1 MPGFDELTQL
11 ITDYPY
17 IGVAAIFLL
26 CGLGLP
32 LPEEIVLLAAGFV
45 CAKYPDNAK
54 LLPMMGWCGSAILVG
69 DMIPFLLG
77 RIFGVRLLRL
87 RWLRYFITKQRLAT
101 FDRWFRRRGDMVIV
115 ISRFLAG
122 LRMVAFFTA
131 GAMKMRWTRFL
142 FLDGLG
148 IVLMVPLLT
157 WIGFSSAGF
166 IEEAIA
172 WVEKVERGL
181 LWGTVGGALV
191 LALGLW
197 WWRRRRQQK
206 QRSEMTE
213 TFVQP
218 KKPVNEADEGGSPEG
233 QKPAGEADT
242 DAAPTSKALAA
253 NNPALEAPTPEA
265 PTPEAPAPEAP
276 APEAPA
282 PEAPAPGESPTGS
295 QPLEPDEF
303 DLEPLSGAGEARRDA
318 EDPRCEVENE
328 PKTESGDD
336 GPTGETDGAAK
347 P

>member
-45 CAKYPDNAK
+45 CAKFPDHAQ
-54 LLPMMGWCGSAILVG
+54 LLPMMGWCGAAILVG

-131 GAMKMRWTRFL
+131 GAMKMRWSRFL

-157 WIGFSSAGF
+157 WLGYSSAGF
-166 IEEAIA
+166 IEEMIA
-172 WVEKVERGL
+172 WIEKIERGL
-181 LWGTVGGALV
+181 LWGTIGGALL
-191 LALGLW
+191 LAGGLW
-197 WWRRRRQQK
+197 LWRRRRQQK

-213 TFVQP
+213 EFVQP
-218 KKPVNEADEGGSPEG
+218 KKPVNES
-233 QKPAGEADT
+233 GEEEVTETTTVAT
-242 DAAPTSKALAA
+242 G
-253 NNPALEAPTPEA
+253 E
-265 PTPEAPAPEAP
+265 
-276 APEAPA
+276 
-282 PEAPAPGESPTGS
+282 ESPAASPAATTESDPEPETAAGPE
-295 QPLEPDEF
+295 PLEF
-303 DLEPLSGAGEARRDA
+303 DLQPLSDAGEPLRDVGELLR
-318 EDPRCEVENE
+318 EPETE
-328 PKTESGDD
+328 PKTESGND
-336 GPTGETDGAAK
+336 GLTGETDGSVK

>member
-45 CAKYPDNAK
+45 CAKYPDHAK
-54 LLPMMGWCGSAILVG
+54 LLPMMGWCATAILVG

-77 RIFGVRLLRL
+77 RTFGVRLLRL
-87 RWLRYFITKQRLAT
+87 RWLRYLITKQRLVT

-131 GAMKMRWTRFL
+131 GAMKMRWSRFL
-142 FLDGLG
+142 LLDGLG
-148 IVLMVPLLT
+148 IVLIVPLLT

-166 IEEAIA
+166 IEEVIA
-172 WVEKVERGL
+172 WVEKIERGL
-181 LWGTVGGALV
+181 LWGTVSGSLL
-191 LALGLW
+191 LAGGLW
-197 WWRRRRQQK
+197 LWRRRRQQK

-213 TFVQP
+213 EFVQP
-218 KKPVNEADEGGSPEG
+218 KKPVNEPGAD
-233 QKPAGEADT
+233 KLAT
-242 DAAPTSKALAA
+242 DA
-253 NNPALEAPTPEA
+253 
-265 PTPEAPAPEAP
+265 
-276 APEAPA
+276 
-282 PEAPAPGESPTGS
+282 GDESPG
-295 QPLEPDEF
+295 EF
-303 DLEPLSGAGEARRDA
+303 DLEPLSDAGEPLRD
-318 EDPRCEVENE
+318 EENE
-328 PKTESGDD
+328 SKTESGS
-336 GPTGETDGAAK
+336 GGLTGETGGSVN

>member
-1 MPGFDELTQL
+1 MPGFDELIQL

-17 IGVAAIFLL
+17 IGVAALFLL

-45 CAKYPDNAK
+45 CAKYPEHAK

-69 DMIPFLLG
+69 DTIPFLLG

-131 GAMKMRWTRFL
+131 GAMKMRWSRFL

-157 WIGFSSAGF
+157 WLGFSSAGF
-166 IEEAIA
+166 IEEMIA
-172 WVEKVERGL
+172 KVEKVERGL
-181 LWGTVGGALV
+181 LWGTVATAVV

-197 WWRRRRQQK
+197 WWRRRRQQQ

-218 KKPVNEADEGGSPEG
+218 QKPIHGPPLSADGPLPGGEPQLPKADSATTSSTVAADTGAERPQTVGSHEPPPGLDSEPTSSPEPG
-233 QKPAGEADT
+233 KE
-242 DAAPTSKALAA
+242 LA
-253 NNPALEAPTPEA
+253 
-265 PTPEAPAPEAP
+265 
-276 APEAPA
+276 
-282 PEAPAPGESPTGS
+282 
-295 QPLEPDEF
+295 QDPDG
-303 DLEPLSGAGEARRDA
+303 DHSGG
-318 EDPRCEVENE
+318 
-328 PKTESGDD
+328 
-336 GPTGETDGAAK
+336 DGATGDIEPPAK